1 MITGE
6 VMTEEKK
13 NQIAVFE
20 EIRKDLDITRDISNF
35 KVAMSDVFGKGSLA
49 VKESFGGLTFKDNS
63 EKVDLAIQN
72 TNELQSIWNH
82 SHTQWMWKHLNL
94 SWHAPAKN
102 MRQISAE
109 ISRKK
114 AALNEAKWKHVQN
127 EVKIKKIEEELSKPE
142 LLDYWREVDLKV
154 KLAQLQEGLA
164 EGAVH
169 IEGAMKDILALN
181 ELFEQLKAKVSGFSE
196 EDIEKEETKTHLK
209 RSIVQ
214 CIRDIRQSGSIT
226 KGEQEYLEQ
235 IGVNPTKMQH
245 ILRQYVKS
253 EAEQDSWD
261 VSGLYKF
268 VDELVNEL
276 AEKHKVDVVRME
288 LQGFDPNP
296 IGNITYDKKV
306 ALLNDLTGEDE
317 NAGN

>member
-1 MITGE
+1 
-6 VMTEEKK
+6 MTDNEQKTE
-13 NQIAVFE
+13 IAVFE
-20 EIRKDLDITRDISNF
+20 EIRKDLDITRDISGF

-49 VKESFGGLTFKDNS
+49 VKESFGGLTFRENS

-72 TNELQSIWNH
+72 TDELQTIWNH

-94 SWHAPAKN
+94 SWHSPMKN

-109 ISRKK
+109 VSRKK
-114 AALNEAKWKHVQN
+114 AALNEANWKHVQN
-127 EVKIKKIEEELSKPE
+127 EVKIKKIEEELRNPE
-142 LLDYWREVDLKV
+142 LLEYWREVDLKI

-164 EGAVH
+164 EGSTI

-181 ELFEQLKAKVSGFSE
+181 ELYEQLKERVSNFSE
-196 EDIEKEETKTHLK
+196 EDVEAEETRTHLK

-214 CIRDIRQSGSIT
+214 CIRDVRQQGSIT

-235 IGVNPTKMQH
+235 IGVNPMKMQN
-245 ILRQYVKS
+245 ILRNYVKS

-261 VSGLYKF
+261 VSGLYAF
-268 VDELVNEL
+268 VDGVVEELIQQ
-276 AEKHKVDVVRME
+276 HQVDKVRMD
-288 LQGFDPNP
+288 LQGFKQEY
-296 IGNITYDKKV
+296 IGNITMDKKV
-306 ALLNDLTGEDE
+306 ALLGEK